1 MFIAIVIQHLHAHKL
16 DVGGIN
22 DEGEWLRYLVSRH
35 LKRASHQPLFG
46 REPMQIKP
54 SQVRPCSKRGL
65 KNLLRT
71 QTDRQTDRGREKD
84 RQERDNN
91 NTEGERQTNNGS
103 GGGGGAIKELE

>member
-1 MFIAIVIQHLHAHKL
+1 MLVAIVIQHLHAHKL
-16 DVGGIN
+16 DVGGID

-46 REPMQIKP
+46 REPVQIKP

-71 QTDRQTDRGREKD
+71 QTDRL
-84 RQERDNN
+84 
-91 NTEGERQTNNGS
+91 TEGEKKTGKRETTTTQRERDKQTTTV
-103 GGGGGAIKELE
+103 GGGGGAKK